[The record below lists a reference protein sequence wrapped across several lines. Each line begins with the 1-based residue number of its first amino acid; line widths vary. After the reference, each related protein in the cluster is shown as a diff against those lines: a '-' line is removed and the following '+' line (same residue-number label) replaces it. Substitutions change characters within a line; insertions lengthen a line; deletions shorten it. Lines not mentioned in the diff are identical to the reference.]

1 MPTPL
6 RVVHVE
12 DDPFD
17 TEMIQAILQREG
29 LLCDFM
35 RVENGEELLAAI
47 RTRKFDIIL
56 SDYFLPTFDGF
67 AALALRQ
74 QHCPEL
80 PFILI
85 SGTLGEEAVIEAF
98 ERGATDYVLKHRLER
113 LGPGIRRA
121 LREAQER
128 AERQKAEAELKLAHQ
143 RLRFHLEN
151 SPLAVIEWDAG
162 FRALYWSP
170 QAERLFGWSA
180 NEALGRTPW
189 ELQLV
194 PESDGALVQERIGPL
209 LSGQLLRSTG
219 ENRNQTRAGQSIWC
233 DWYNSAFIDDNGQ
246 LVSILSLG
254 LDITARKQIEQ
265 ELHHLLTRE
274 QEAREIAEAANRARD
289 EFLATVSHELR
300 TPLTPVLGWLHLI
313 RSRTLDKA
321 TVDNALEKIARN
333 IRLQMRLIEDLL
345 EVSRVITGKLQLVYA
360 PLDLCRIITAAV
372 ETMRQAAQAKGIE
385 LQQQATAEPCL
396 VSGDQ
401 DRLQQVIWNLL
412 SNAIKFTPSG
422 GRVDVHLT
430 RRTNE
435 LEVSVS
441 DTGRGISADFLPHV
455 FDRFRQE
462 DSPLTRAHSGL
473 GLGLSIVRHL
483 VELHGGS
490 VSATSPGI
498 DRGAT
503 FSFTLPLLSGLP
515 EPPAHKT
522 TDTAHENLPQSMTNR
537 QLEGL
542 NFLLVDDDAETLE
555 ILSWLLKAQGGQV
568 HVATS
573 VKQAMELY
581 QSVSCDLIISDI
593 GMPDQN
599 GFALL
604 SAIRAAQLPAQRPVP
619 AIALSAF
626 TRNED
631 REQAERAGFQT
642 HISKP
647 VEPAELLAVIVSLTR
662 KNQEPSP

>member
-17 TEMIQAILQREG
+17 TEMIQATLQREG

-56 SDYFLPTFDGF
+56 SDYSLPTFDGF

-85 SGTLGEEAVIEAF
+85 SGTLGEEAAIEAF

-128 AERQKAEAELKLAHQ
+128 SERQKAEAELKLAHQ

-194 PESDGALVQERIGPL
+194 PESDGVLVQERIGPL
-209 LSGQLLRSTG
+209 LSGQQLRSTG
-219 ENRNQTRAGQSIWC
+219 ENRNQTRTGKIIWC
-233 DWYNSAFIDDNGQ
+233 DWYNSAVSDDNDR
-246 LVSILSLG
+246 LISILSLG

-265 ELHHLLTRE
+265 ELNHLLTRE

-321 TVDNALEKIARN
+321 TVDNALEKIERN
-333 IRLQMRLIEDLL
+333 VRLQMRLIEDLL

-385 LQQQATAEPCL
+385 LQQHSTAEPCL

-401 DRLQQVIWNLL
+401 DRLQQVIWNLI

-422 GRVDVHLT
+422 GRVDVQLT

-462 DSPLTRAHSGL
+462 DSSITRAHSGL

-483 VELHGGS
+483 VELHGGT
-490 VSATSPGI
+490 VNATSPGI
-498 DRGAT
+498 NAGAT
-503 FSFTLPLLSGLP
+503 FSFTLPLLPGLP
-515 EPPAHKT
+515 EHPAQKT
-522 TDTAHENLPQSMTNR
+522 TDTAHQNLPLSMTNR

-555 ILSWLLKAQGGQV
+555 ILSWLLKAQGGEV

-573 VKQAMELY
+573 VKEAVELY

-599 GFALL
+599 GFDLI
-604 SAIRAAQLPAQRPVP
+604 SAIRAARLPAQRPVP

-631 REQAERAGFQT
+631 REQAEKAGFQT